1 MGVNPVPEGYRSVT
15 PYLVV
20 NGAAKVIDFAKA
32 AFGAKE
38 LVRMPGP
45 DGRIGHA
52 EIKIGDSMVMIADG
66 SEQHPPTTS
75 FLYLYVPDVDATYQN
90 AIRAGATS
98 DQPPTTQFY
107 GDRNAMLRDS
117 AGNRWG
123 IATHVEEVSP
133 EEMKKRMAAM
143 KK

>member
-1 MGVNPVPEGYRSVT
+1 MAVKPTPDGYRTVT

-38 LVRMPGP
+38 TVRMPRP
-45 DGRIGHA
+45 DGLIGHA
-52 EIKIGDSMVMIADG
+52 EMKIGDSMVMIADD
-66 SEQHPPTTS
+66 SPQYPQTNT
-75 FLYLYVPDVDATYQN
+75 FLYLYVPDVDATYKS
-90 AIRAGATS
+90 AIRAGAKS
-98 DQPPTTQFY
+98 LQEPKTQFY
-107 GDRNAMLRDS
+107 GDRNATVKDL
-117 AGNRWG
+117 AGNLWG
-123 IATHVEEVSP
+123 IGTHVEDVSP

>member
-1 MGVNPVPEGYRSVT
+1 MAVKHVPDGYRTVT

-20 NGAAKVIDFAKA
+20 KGAAKVIDFAKA

-38 LVRMPGP
+38 TVRMPRP
-45 DGRIGHA
+45 DGLIGHA
-52 EIKIGDSMVMIADG
+52 EMKIGDSMVMIADHG
-66 SEQHPPTTS
+66 PEHPQTTS
-75 FLYLYVPDVDATYQN
+75 FLYLYVTDVDATYKS
-90 AIRAGATS
+90 ALRAGGKS
-98 DQPPTTQFY
+98 VQEPTTQFY
-107 GDRNAMLRDS
+107 GDRNANVEDP

-123 IATHVEEVSP
+123 IGTHVEDVSP

>member
-1 MGVNPVPEGYRSVT
+1 VAVNPVPEGYRTVN

-20 NGAAKVIDFAKA
+20 KGATKVIDFMKA

-45 DGRIGHA
+45 NGTIGHA
-52 EIKIGDSMVMIADG
+52 EIKIGDSMVMIADANA
-66 SEQHPPTTS
+66 QHPPTNT
-75 FLYLYVPDVDATYQN
+75 FLYLYVPDVDATYKS
-90 AIRAGATS
+90 ALRAGAKST
-98 DQPPTTQFY
+98 QEPTTQFY
-107 GDRNAMLRDS
+107 GDRNANVEDP

-123 IATHVEEVSP
+123 IATHVEDVSP

-143 KK
+143 KQ